1 MKLVLATRRSRLAL
15 WQAEA
20 TRRAL
25 SAAWSDLE
33 VELCEIESSG
43 DLNQRDA
50 LARFGRIGI
59 FTVEVDQ
66 AVLDGRAHGAVHSL
80 KDTTTTL
87 ADGIELAGVLAR
99 GPVEDCWI
107 ARDGKTIEEQAP
119 GARVATGSLRRRA
132 MLRAL
137 RPDLAL
143 VEMRGNVDTRLR
155 KLADGDADA
164 LILARAG
171 LARLGLEQHVT
182 TVLDTRRFVPA
193 VGQGLIGL
201 TCRAG
206 DRETRRRLRAVTDLE
221 AWDEAMAERALL
233 RELRGGCNVP
243 VGGHAR
249 VVEGTLALR
258 ARVSS
263 VDGSERLDGEITG
276 SRDAAQELGRL
287 LADDL
292 LRRGAR
298 RLIDLA
304 RA

>member
-1 MKLVLATRRSRLAL
+1 
-15 WQAEA
+15 
-20 TRRAL
+20 
-25 SAAWSDLE
+25 
-33 VELCEIESSG
+33 
-43 DLNQRDA
+43 
-50 LARFGRIGI
+50 
-59 FTVEVDQ
+59 
-66 AVLDGRAHGAVHSL
+66 
-80 KDTTTTL
+80 
-87 ADGIELAGVLAR
+87 
-99 GPVEDCWI
+99 
-107 ARDGKTIEEQAP
+107 
-119 GARVATGSLRRRA
+119 

-137 RPDLAL
+137 RSDLEL

-155 KLADGDADA
+155 KLADGEADA

-171 LARLGLEQHVT
+171 LVRLGLEQHVT

-193 VGQGLIGL
+193 VGQGVIGL
-201 TCRAG
+201 TCRSG
-206 DRETRRRLRAVTDLE
+206 DRETRRLLRAVTDLE

-233 RELRGGCNVP
+233 RGLRGGCNVP

-263 VDGSERLDGEITG
+263 VDGSETLDGEITG